1 MDELIMRMKDLLD
14 SKLKI
19 AKIQYGTHLVDP
31 TPDDIQKKDFN
42 DQRDL
47 KY

>member
-1 MDELIMRMKDLLD
+1 MVEDDDEKDMDELIMRMKDLLD

-31 TPDDIQKKDFN
+31 TPDDI
-42 DQRDL
+42 
-47 KY
+47 

>member
-1 MDELIMRMKDLLD
+1 VVEDDDEKDMDELIMRMKDLLD

-31 TPDDIQKKDFN
+31 TPDDI
-42 DQRDL
+42 
-47 KY
+47 

>member
-1 MDELIMRMKDLLD
+1 VVDDDDEKDMDELIMRMKDLLD

-31 TPDDIQKKDFN
+31 TPDDI
-42 DQRDL
+42 
-47 KY
+47 

>member
-1 MDELIMRMKDLLD
+1 MVDDDDEKDMDELIMRMKDLLD

-31 TPDDIQKKDFN
+31 TPDDI
-42 DQRDL
+42 
-47 KY
+47 